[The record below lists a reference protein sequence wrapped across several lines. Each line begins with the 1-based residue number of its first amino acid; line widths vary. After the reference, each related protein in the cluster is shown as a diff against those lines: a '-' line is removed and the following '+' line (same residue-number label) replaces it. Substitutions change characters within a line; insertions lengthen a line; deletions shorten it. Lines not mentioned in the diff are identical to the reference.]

1 MWKGRLK
8 SVNGMIFYVESPTR
22 LTKKL
27 KYMGRENISKTS
39 LPSQTSVNAIPTEIP
54 AKGLVSNSN
63 DAHNFHHISQRSADL
78 TDCPIQL
85 VNKMVWNWSRHDQW
99 DGENR
104 RSPSSS
110 HVTDSKGRKAC
121 GHTVTWRRPVLKTS
135 SRWHCTSHK
144 TTQNRSRWHLNSL
157 DGYIYGSSC
166 NTKGRAQESTY

>member
-1 MWKGRLK
+1 MFATFVQHGPRSFSQSSEARKRKDNVERGRLK
-8 SVNGMIFYVESPTR
+8 SVNGMIFYVESPIG

-54 AKGLVSNSN
+54 ANGLVSNRN
-63 DAHNFHHISQRSADL
+63 NAHNFHHISQRSADL
-78 TDCPIQL
+78 TNCPIKL

-121 GHTVTWRRPVLKTS
+121 GHTYMKDAP
-135 SRWHCTSHK
+135 C
-144 TTQNRSRWHLNSL
+144 
-157 DGYIYGSSC
+157 
-166 NTKGRAQESTY
+166 